1 MSTCLDSILDKAM
14 KKVFLLFACLMAAMQ
29 VCSAQTDTLIG
40 KWGEA
45 IPVKVKS
52 FTKNGLRVDR
62 QMKTVDDKL
71 MHVKYTDLNALR
83 FTDGFEVRFQ
93 DGALVRDNLLSAPSF
108 RRSFMDVRA
117 EGVLTLTQDELRQYY
132 GFRNYDIVFKP
143 YRNQFYTGFV
153 KMGGGL
159 LGFVASTE
167 LCEAWWS
174 SGSQSVWSVNGEEKE
189 LLRRYYF
196 EEGSLRPFWSM
207 AAYFFLGTMVDGLV
221 DCTVSELGHRK
232 LFKHPEDVTVPTV
245 AGTKG
250 LLWGGIALSAAGIGA
265 LTLSYVDLKAHSQ
278 WDYRKTVP
286 AGVDPDTVEYTKDGE
301 RPSSW
306 VKYALIGGALA
317 ANLGFSAIQFGAIR
331 LSALYHLEGTPDA
344 VQIHVGPSPS
354 GYGLTMRF

>member
-1 MSTCLDSILDKAM
+1 M
-14 KKVFLLFACLMAAMQ
+14 KKVLYIFACLMAAMQ

-52 FTKNGLRVDR
+52 FTKNGLRVER
-62 QMKTVDDKL
+62 LMQTVDDKL
-71 MHVKYTDLNALR
+71 MHVKYTDLKALR
-83 FTDGFEVRFQ
+83 FADGFEVRFQ

-108 RRSFMDVRA
+108 RRSLMDVRA
-117 EGVLTLTQDELRQYY
+117 EGILTLTQDELRQYY
-132 GFRNYDIVFKP
+132 GSRNYDIVFKP
-143 YRNQFYTGFV
+143 YRNQFYTGFA

-159 LGFVASTE
+159 LGFAASTG
-167 LCEAWWS
+167 LCEVWSS
-174 SGSQSVWSVNGEEKE
+174 SGSQSVWSVNGGEKE
-189 LLRRYYF
+189 LLRRNYF
-196 EEGSLRPFWSM
+196 EEGSLRPFWST

-221 DCTVSELGHRK
+221 DCTVSGIGHRK
-232 LFKHPEDVTVPTV
+232 LFKHPEDVTVPKV
-245 AGTKG
+245 AGSKG

-265 LTLSYVDLKAHSQ
+265 LTVSYVDLKAHSQ

-306 VKYALIGGALA
+306 VKYALVGGALA
-317 ANLGFSAIQFGAIR
+317 ANLGFSAIQLGAAR
-331 LSALYHLEGTPDA
+331 LSALHRLDDSPYA
-344 VQIHVGPSPS
+344 MQVNIGPSPS